1 MAGES
6 QLLRKIEAEELIMIH
21 RSRPAGDLFSLPV
34 LDNLP
39 SDEKQHADENNWAI
53 WLFFSVV
60 KDDDGKDK
68 KLQTSFC
75 AVARAIKS

>member
-53 WLFFSVV
+53 WLSFF
-60 KDDDGKDK
+60 GR
-68 KLQTSFC
+68 Q
-75 AVARAIKS
+75 RR